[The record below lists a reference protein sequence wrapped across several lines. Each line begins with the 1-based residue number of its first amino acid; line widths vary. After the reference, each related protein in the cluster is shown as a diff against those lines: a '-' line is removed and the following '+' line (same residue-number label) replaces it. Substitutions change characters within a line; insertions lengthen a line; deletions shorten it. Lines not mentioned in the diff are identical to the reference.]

1 MSDIFLSVI
10 ERGPARPLSRFRRE
24 PIQLVEPSPAALP
37 LADGAFTVEQ
47 RPLRAMAEL
56 EAAWTD
62 LASRVLEPNPFYEYA
77 FAAGGGQHLP
87 EGRHVTAVLVWTGNG
102 VTRRLV
108 GFFPVLLPRHS
119 WLAAPARLWRPS
131 LVPLGVPLVDRE
143 QAAGVVGAFLDHLT
157 RRGTRAAG
165 VLFPVVA
172 EEDAFAATLTEVA
185 RARQFAMRHFARH
198 KRAVLRASADAGFI
212 SLRSARKVKELRRQL
227 RRLGEIGQVSF
238 THARQP
244 QAVREAVEYFL
255 ALEASG
261 WKAAAGTAL
270 LQQPG
275 AAAFVRTMT
284 RRLAREGRCEVHLL
298 RLDERPIAAGIVLRS
313 GSKAFF
319 WKIAYDEDFAR
330 FSPGVQLTVALTDA
344 QLADGSVSCTDSCAV
359 ANHPMID
366 HLWRDRLPVADILV
380 ATGSEQSIATRLLIA
395 RETLQRQLR
404 DFGKKLY
411 YRFKA
416 QPKKQAG

>member
-10 ERGPARPLSRFRRE
+10 ERAPARPLSRFRRE
-24 PIQLVEPSPAALP
+24 PIQLVEPSPPALP
-37 LADGAFTVEQ
+37 LADGAFTIEQ

-56 EAAWTD
+56 EAAWAD
-62 LASRVLEPNPFYEYA
+62 LASRALEANPFYEYA

-87 EGRHVTAVLVWTGNG
+87 EGRHVTAVLVWTGKG
-102 VTRRLV
+102 ETRRLL
-108 GFFPVLLPRHS
+108 GFFPVVLPRHG
-119 WLAAPARLWRPS
+119 WLGAPARLWRPS
-131 LVPLGVPLVDRE
+131 LVPLGVPLVDRDE
-143 QAAGVVGAFLDHLT
+143 AAGVVGAFFDHLT
-157 RRGTRAAG
+157 RRGARAPG
-165 VLFPVVA
+165 VLFPVIA
-172 EEDAFAATLTEVA
+172 EDDAFAATLAEVA
-185 RARQFAMRHFARH
+185 QARHLAMRHFARH
-198 KRAVLRASADAGFI
+198 KRAVLRPSADADFI
-212 SLRSARKVKELRRQL
+212 SLRSARKEKELRRQL

-238 THARQP
+238 SHARQP
-244 QAVREAVEYFL
+244 QAVRQAVEYFL

-275 AAAFVRTMT
+275 AAAFVRAMT
-284 RRLAREGRCEVHLL
+284 RRLASESRCEVHMLC
-298 RLDERPIAAGIVLRS
+298 LDERPIAAGIVLKS

-330 FSPGVQLTVALTDA
+330 FSPGVQLTVALTGA

-380 ATGSEQSIATRLLIA
+380 ATGGEDSIATRLLIA
-395 RETLQRQLR
+395 REKLQRRLR
-404 DFGKKLY
+404 DFGKELY
-411 YRFKA
+411 HRFKT
-416 QPKKQAG
+416 QPKKQVG